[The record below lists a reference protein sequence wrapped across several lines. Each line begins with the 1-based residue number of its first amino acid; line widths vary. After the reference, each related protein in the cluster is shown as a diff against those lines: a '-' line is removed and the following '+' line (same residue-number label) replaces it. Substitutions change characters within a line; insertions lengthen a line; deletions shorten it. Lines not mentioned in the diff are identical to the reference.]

1 MGEIYFKVKQGH
13 VRLSE
18 KQRDECL
25 RLANNYHKNRKI
37 DQMKALEYYQDKVG
51 KLLFS
56 TLHKVAYNY
65 DK

>member
-1 MGEIYFKVKQGH
+1 MGKVYFKLKQGH

-25 RLANNYHKNRKI
+25 RLATNYHKNRKI
-37 DQMKALEYYQDKVG
+37 DQMKALEYYRDKMG

-56 TLHKVAYNY
+56 TLHEVSYNY